1 MDYSFLQHYWCFLV
15 SLLGALL
22 VFLLFVQGANSMVR
36 SLGYNEE
43 GRRLIINSTG
53 RKWEFTFTTLVTFGG
68 AFFASF
74 PLFYS
79 TSFGGAYWL
88 WMIIL
93 FTFVVQAVSYEFQN
107 KLGNFLGAKTFQ
119 MCLVVN
125 GLLGPLLLGGAVA
138 TFFEGS
144 NFIVM
149 KDNLVNSQLAL
160 PLGEATGG
168 RALLG
173 MGEGVGSPVISTWA
187 NASHGLDALLN
198 PWVLIFGLAVMFLAR
213 VLGILYII
221 NNVND
226 DDIRARASKRL
237 LGAAVPF
244 VVLFVTYL
252 VHLLLKDGYGY
263 DDAGVIF
270 MEPYKYLHNFMD
282 MWYLTV
288 VLLIGVVLV
297 LYGIG
302 KTVLSKTYLYGIWP
316 AGIGVVLVVL
326 PLLLMSAWNHTAYY
340 PSTAD
345 LQSSLTI
352 VNSCSSEFTLRT
364 MFYVSLVI
372 PFVLAYI
379 IYAWRAIDRKKLDK
393 DEINNDHAY

>member
-1 MDYSFLQHYWCFLV
+1 MITYSFLQHYWCFLV

-36 SLGYNEE
+36 SLGSNEE

-107 KLGNFLGAKTFQ
+107 KLGNFLGPKTFQ

-144 NFIVM
+144 NFIIM
-149 KDNLVNSQLAL
+149 KENLID
-160 PLGEATGG
+160 TG
-168 RALLG
+168 A
-173 MGEGVGSPVISTWA
+173 VTPIISRWA

-221 NNVND
+221 NNVAD
-226 DDIRARASKRL
+226 EDIRSRAGRRL
-237 LGAAVPF
+237 IGAAVPF
-244 VVLFVTYL
+244 VLLFVTYL
-252 VHLLLKDGYGY
+252 VHLLLKDGYAY
-263 DDAGVIF
+263 DEAGVISIV
-270 MEPYKYLHNFMD
+270 PYKYFDNFITL
-282 MWYLTV
+282 WPLTI
-288 VLLIGVVLV
+288 LFLAGVVMV
-297 LYGIG
+297 LYAIG
-302 KTVLSKTYLYGIWP
+302 KTFVSKDYIGGIWP
-316 AGIGVVLVVL
+316 AGIGVVIVVL
-326 PLLLMSAWNHTAYY
+326 PLLLMSAWNNTAYY

-364 MFYVSLVI
+364 MFYVSFII

-379 IYAWRAIDRKKLDK
+379 VYAWRAIDSKKIDK
-393 DEINNDHAY
+393 QEIADDHAY

>member
-1 MDYSFLQHYWCFLV
+1 MMTYSFLQHYWCFLV

-36 SLGYNEE
+36 SLGQTEE

-88 WMIIL
+88 WMVIL
-93 FTFVVQAVSYEFQN
+93 FTFVLQAVSYEFQN
-107 KLGNFLGAKTFQ
+107 KLGNFLGPKTFQ
-119 MCLVVN
+119 MCLVIN

-144 NFIVM
+144 NFVVM
-149 KDNLVNSQLAL
+149 KDNLIAAQSFT
-160 PLGEATGG
+160 PI
-168 RALLG
+168 
-173 MGEGVGSPVISTWA
+173 ISRWA

-198 PWVLIFGLAVMFLAR
+198 PWVLVFGLAVMFLAR
-213 VLGILYII
+213 VLGTLYII
-221 NNVND
+221 NNVAD
-226 DDIRARASKRL
+226 EDIRSRAGSRL
-237 LGAAVPF
+237 IGAAVPF
-244 VVLFVTYL
+244 VLLFVAYL
-252 VHLLLKDGYGY
+252 IHLLLKDGYAY
-263 DDAGVIF
+263 DDAGVISIV
-270 MEPYKYLHNFMD
+270 PYKYLDNFID
-282 MWYLTV
+282 LWYLTI
-288 VLLIGVVLV
+288 LLLVGVVLV
-297 LYGIG
+297 LFAIV
-302 KTVLSKTYLYGIWP
+302 KTFLSKSYISGIWP

-364 MFYVSLVI
+364 MFYVSLII

-379 IYAWRAIDRKKLDK
+379 VYAWWAIDKKKLDK
-393 DEINNDHAY
+393 QEIADDHAY